1 MQVMLVHN
9 LGSQA
14 MNPVITLLPRMRAT
28 VHGSGNR
35 VQTRLLHIDFVNSDI
50 SATTL
55 TAYSKCL
62 I

>member
-1 MQVMLVHN
+1 
-9 LGSQA
+9 

-35 VQTRLLHIDFVNSDI
+35 VQTRRLHIDFVKSDI

-55 TAYSKCL
+55 TA
-62 I
+62 